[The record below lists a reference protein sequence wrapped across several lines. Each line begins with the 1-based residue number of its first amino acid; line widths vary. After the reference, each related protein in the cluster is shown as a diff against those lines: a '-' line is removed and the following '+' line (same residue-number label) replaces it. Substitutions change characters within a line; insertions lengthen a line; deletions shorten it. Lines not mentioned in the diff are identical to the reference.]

1 MNLSGSATSAIRYKK
16 RKRLVL
22 TLAAIIF
29 SASAVLWAT
38 VSFVPKPPLK
48 IGNAELVAGA
58 GPMSVFKHQ

>member
-1 MNLSGSATSAIRYKK
+1 MNLSGSATSAKRYHQ

-29 SASAVLWAT
+29 SGSATLWAI

-58 GPMSVFKHQ
+58 GPMSVFRRQ